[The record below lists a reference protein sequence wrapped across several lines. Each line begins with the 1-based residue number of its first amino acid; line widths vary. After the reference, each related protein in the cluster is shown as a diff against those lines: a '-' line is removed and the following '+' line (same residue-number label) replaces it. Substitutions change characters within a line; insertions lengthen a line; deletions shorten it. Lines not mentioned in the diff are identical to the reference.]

1 MPKLLHSPE
10 LSHGDVFAVASVFVV
25 PAVVIADGGLFAAAV
40 ACPFFDPATGVAFGN
55 VAASSPT
62 R

>member
-1 MPKLLHSPE
+1 MPELLHSPE
-10 LSHGDVFAVASVFVV
+10 LSHGDVFAVAFVFVV
-25 PAVVIADGGLFAAAV
+25 PAVVITDGGLLTAAV
-40 ACPFFDPATGVAFGN
+40 AYAFFDPAAGVAFGN